1 MGAHPA
7 DGHPRAAAIIE
18 MDPVAATEGQNQSAE
33 RRDEHR
39 ALDADSISRPVQQ
52 TKSADDS
59 ADLVVGILGGFDT
72 DGLAMVCDGLR
83 TLPAPTRVSVL
94 QTEPLPC
101 EPTSGA
107 ARDGGASLSFALLAR
122 AEAQGAA
129 VSMAAA
135 YQSVLAAAEEL
146 QARACCVFASQI
158 EGATPAW
165 VGRFAQSVLASEGD
179 LVVPH
184 YARHKFDGLLNV
196 SVIAP
201 LTRSLYG
208 RRIHNPM
215 GPDLGISERLFRPAL
230 TAERKSGGGGV
241 HALASLVSSAACGN
255 LRVREVYAGPRA
267 YRPTDWANTSSLLSA
282 VLGPI
287 FSEMERNAACWQR
300 VRGSTPVATI
310 GEPSFIEQEAEKLD
324 VHRMVESFQL
334 GNRELQEIWALVLPP
349 ATLFEMRKLLR
360 LSPEQF
366 RMDDSLWARIVYDFA
381 LAHRLRTLSRDH
393 LLKSM
398 TPLYL
403 GWVASYALE
412 MQNAGPLETEQ
423 RIERLAL
430 AYESAKPYL
439 LSRWRWPDRFS
450 P

>member
-7 DGHPRAAAIIE
+7 DGHPVAAVIIE
-18 MDPVAATEGQNQSAE
+18 MDSVAATEGKNQSAE

-39 ALDADSISRPVQQ
+39 ALDADSISRQIQ
-52 TKSADDS
+52 ETNSANDS
-59 ADLVVGILGGFDT
+59 ADLVVALVGGIDHE
-72 DGLAMVCDGLR
+72 GLAMVCEGLR
-83 TLPAPTRVSVL
+83 SLPAPTRIAIL
-94 QTEPLPC
+94 QTEPLQC
-101 EPTSGA
+101 ELSDNS
-107 ARDGGASLSFALLAR
+107 ARDGGASLFFAPLAK

-135 YQSVLAAAEEL
+135 YRSVFAAAEDL
-146 QARACCVFASQI
+146 RAHACCVFASQI
-158 EGATPAW
+158 EGTTPAW
-165 VGRFAQSVLASEGD
+165 IARFAQCLLANEGD

-184 YARHKFDGLLNV
+184 YARHKFDGLLNA
-196 SVIAP
+196 SIIAP

-230 TAERKSGGGGV
+230 VAEQKNGGGGV
-241 HALASLVSSAACGN
+241 HALASLAPSAACRS
-255 LRVREVYAGPRA
+255 LRVREVNAGARA
-267 YRPTDWANTSSLLSA
+267 YRPTDWGNTSSLLSA
-282 VLGPI
+282 VLGPV

-300 VRGSTPVATI
+300 VRGSTAVAAI
-310 GEPSFIEQEAEKLD
+310 GEPAFVAQDAEKLD
-324 VHRMVESFQL
+324 VQRMVESFQL
-334 GNRELQEIWALVLPP
+334 GNRELQEIWCLVLPP
-349 ATLFEMRKLLR
+349 TTLFEVRKLLR
-360 LSPEQF
+360 LAPDQF
-366 RMDDSLWARIVYDFA
+366 RMDDALWARIVYDFA

-393 LLKSM
+393 LLRSM

-412 MQNAGPLETEQ
+412 MQTAGAVETEQ